1 MYIPPSQYKTGFY
14 SYQQYS
20 LNGELYTG
28 PYWELL
34 NGKKYTGESP
44 SNDSQQLTLFTP
56 KPTPGDLEIDNTDV
70 GEVEPNEIII
80 NVSNPNISKINAST
94 RRLPTPYTPTPTPQD
109 YKKGFMLRYFVK
121 KNNSFLYMETTR
133 GDYLLFYSNS
143 PQIASDLYDYTKI
156 GWILSEQPDSLVAEK
171 NKKIVLDV
179 EKPTSKFNPLGK
191 NWLGFSQIFNNDY
204 IQFFPKVQENLYTN
218 GGEFQ
223 TPGGMD
229 YVGLYHNH
237 PTKGPM
243 VGAKHTSIPHS
254 SLIQVTGSIPTP
266 TTPTT
271 PTEQIPTQTIPTYTP
286 PPTTGGGISSGGGGG
301 GY

>member
-1 MYIPPSQYKTGFY
+1 M
-14 SYQQYS
+14 
-20 LNGELYTG
+20 
-28 PYWELL
+28 
-34 NGKKYTGESP
+34 
-44 SNDSQQLTLFTP
+44 
-56 KPTPGDLEIDNTDV
+56 
-70 GEVEPNEIII
+70 
-80 NVSNPNISKINAST
+80 
-94 RRLPTPYTPTPTPQD
+94 
-109 YKKGFMLRYFVK
+109 
-121 KNNSFLYMETTR
+121 YMETTPL
-133 GDYLLFYSNS
+133 DHSLLSSNS
-143 PQIASDLYDYTKI
+143 PRIAGDLYDYTTI
-156 GWILSEQPDSLVAEK
+156 EWILSEQPDSSVAEK
-171 NKKIVLDV
+171 NKKTVIDV
-179 EKPTSKFNPLGK
+179 EKPPSSFNSLGK

-229 YVGLYHNH
+229 YVGPYHNH

>member
-34 NGKKYTGESP
+34 NGEKYTGESP
-44 SNDSQQLTLFTP
+44 SNDSQQLTLFIP
-56 KPTPGDLEIDNTDV
+56 KPTPGDLEIAVTDV
-70 GEVEPNEIII
+70 GDVEPNEIII
-80 NVSNPNISKINAST
+80 EASYTNLSKINASP
-94 RRLPTPYTPTPTPQD
+94 RKLPTPYTPTPTSQD

-133 GDYLLFYSNS
+133 SDYLLFYSNS
-143 PQIASDLYDYTKI
+143 PQIASDLYDYTKMI
-156 GWILSEQPDSLVAEK
+156 WFLSEQPDSLVAEK

-204 IQFFPKVQENLYTN
+204 IQFFPKVQENLYTS

-223 TPGGMD
+223 TPDGMD
-229 YVGLYHNH
+229 YVGPYHNH

-243 VGAKHTSIPHS
+243 VGAKHVSTPHS

-266 TTPTT
+266 TEPTEPTPPTT
-271 PTEQIPTQTIPTYTP
+271 TPIPTYTP